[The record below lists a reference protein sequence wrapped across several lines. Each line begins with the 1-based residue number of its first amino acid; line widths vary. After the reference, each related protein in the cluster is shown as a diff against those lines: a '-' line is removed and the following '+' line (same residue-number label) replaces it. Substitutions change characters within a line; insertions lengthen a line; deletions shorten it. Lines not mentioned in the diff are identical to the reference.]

1 MPVDLP
7 NVYSRTG
14 GVLLGQ
20 RSQDRQNYRVTELQG
35 WCRKLGMYV
44 NPRPKFMCPNA
55 ELASCLVIAADLQG
69 LAVLPLYKAI
79 LRAEWV
85 EERDISAEETLR
97 DVLDDQDLDSTTLL
111 SRAKAAEIVQ
121 RYRKYTDQAVSAG
134 VFGSPSYVYRGELF
148 WGQDR
153 LDMLEE
159 AIAGA

>member
-55 ELASCLVIAADLQG
+55 ELLIRPCEVLSRVANSAILEVANNPFRVLLQHRHMIVRG
-69 LAVLPLYKAI
+69 LA
-79 LRAEWV
+79 
-85 EERDISAEETLR
+85 
-97 DVLDDQDLDSTTLL
+97 
-111 SRAKAAEIVQ
+111 
-121 RYRKYTDQAVSAG
+121 
-134 VFGSPSYVYRGELF
+134 
-148 WGQDR
+148 
-153 LDMLEE
+153 
-159 AIAGA
+159 

>member
-55 ELASCLVIAADLQG
+55 EVTIPRQSRGHSGCE
-69 LAVLPLYKAI
+69 PL
-79 LRAEWV
+79 
-85 EERDISAEETLR
+85 
-97 DVLDDQDLDSTTLL
+97 
-111 SRAKAAEIVQ
+111 KAAV
-121 RYRKYTDQAVSAG
+121 
-134 VFGSPSYVYRGELF
+134 RG
-148 WGQDR
+148 R
-153 LDMLEE
+153 
-159 AIAGA
+159 